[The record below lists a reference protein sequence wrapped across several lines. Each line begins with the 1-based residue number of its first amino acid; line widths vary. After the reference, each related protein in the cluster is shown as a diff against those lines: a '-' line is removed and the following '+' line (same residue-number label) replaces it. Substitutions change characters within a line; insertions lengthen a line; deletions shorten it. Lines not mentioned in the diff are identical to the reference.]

1 MGLASVSLS
10 FGERVWLFIGVFLG
24 CRDGRLNLSLVDEE
38 DNGNNQLA
46 ANSQSATLTSAAA
59 LSGITLFPSIN
70 SLRAF
75 SRYFSSPHPSNSL
88 KNDDTPRLQRPEP
101 RAPCSQEPGLMRW
114 IVTSAVRQP
123 QSLLL

>member
-70 SLRAF
+70 SHRAF
-75 SRYFSSPHPSNSL
+75 PLFLFSSSFQFI
-88 KNDDTPRLQRPEP
+88 KK
-101 RAPCSQEPGLMRW
+101 
-114 IVTSAVRQP
+114 
-123 QSLLL
+123 